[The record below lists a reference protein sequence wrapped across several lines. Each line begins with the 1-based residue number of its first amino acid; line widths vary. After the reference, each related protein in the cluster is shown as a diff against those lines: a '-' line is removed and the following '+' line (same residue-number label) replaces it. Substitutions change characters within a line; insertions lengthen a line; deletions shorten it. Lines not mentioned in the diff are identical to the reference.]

1 MRSDSP
7 QKQPVPASRKGPQG
21 GTSGGGDWPTAFPC
35 SARGA
40 AGRLASDSVTYFW
53 QTRWAQSRIWAQT
66 SWRAL
71 PSDRC
76 DVLLSPPAGS
86 VPESRRMRQPAFA
99 IHAHCRPDASGT
111 GGRVGVVSDA
121 EVHGVTWALRSTH
134 PAPEGQGTEGGR
146 RGHGETAR
154 QIQNVGELR
163 PSGLVSSTSD
173 ECAGIEQS
181 TRVCLCTRV
190 CASVCAGPV
199 PGSSGPLC
207 PCQDSP

>member
-1 MRSDSP
+1 MNCWLCTCSHEAWAPGHGSRAGAGRAAPGGASLAVCLLSAAHSPDPVRGDSP

-35 SARGA
+35 SARGV

-86 VPESRRMRQPAFA
+86 VPESRRMR
-99 IHAHCRPDASGT
+99 
-111 GGRVGVVSDA
+111 
-121 EVHGVTWALRSTH
+121 
-134 PAPEGQGTEGGR
+134 
-146 RGHGETAR
+146 
-154 QIQNVGELR
+154 
-163 PSGLVSSTSD
+163 
-173 ECAGIEQS
+173 
-181 TRVCLCTRV
+181 
-190 CASVCAGPV
+190 
-199 PGSSGPLC
+199 
-207 PCQDSP
+207 